1 MIKLAAVWSAA
12 VVATALAAV
21 AVAVRIDAIMRLAKE
36 VARKGPANRRRIVRR
51 ILLELVALVALSAA
65 LGVFGAWVWLGW
77 TA

>member
-21 AVAVRIDAIMRLAKE
+21 AVAVRIDAILRLVREA
-36 VARKGPANRRRIVRR
+36 ARKGPIGRRRIVRR

>member
-1 MIKLAAVWSAA
+1 MIKLIMVWSSV

-21 AVAVRIDAIMRLAKE
+21 AVAVRIDAILQLVQ
-36 VARKGPANRRRIVRR
+36 VAARNGPISRRRIVRR

-65 LGVFGAWVWLGW
+65 LGVVGAWVWIGW

>member
-1 MIKLAAVWSAA
+1 MIKLAAVWLAA

-21 AVAVRIDAIMRLAKE
+21 AVAVRIDAILQLVQEA
-36 VARKGPANRRRIVRR
+36 ARKGPISRRRIVRR

>member
-21 AVAVRIDAIMRLAKE
+21 ALAVRIDAIMRLVKE
-36 VARKGPANRRRIVRR
+36 AARKGPISRRRIVRR